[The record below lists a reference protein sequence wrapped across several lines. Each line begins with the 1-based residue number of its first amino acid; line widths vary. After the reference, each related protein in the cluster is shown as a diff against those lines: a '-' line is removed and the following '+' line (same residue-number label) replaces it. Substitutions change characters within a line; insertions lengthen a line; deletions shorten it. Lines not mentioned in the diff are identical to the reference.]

1 MCICLFEFEGIKT
14 PTVVL
19 GPASVLG
26 VTPRH
31 VKHRARLHLCHLIQG
46 ERKWIA
52 VTHGERIRTWEG
64 GDYDGTPSNED
75 EPDDI
80 VTPLCELNRI
90 IEVIM

>member
-1 MCICLFEFEGIKT
+1 MCICLFEFECINT

-19 GPASVLG
+19 VPASVPG
-26 VTPRH
+26 VTPR
-31 VKHRARLHLCHLIQG
+31 HRARLHLCHLIQE

-52 VTHGERIRTWEG
+52 ASHGKRIRTWEG
-64 GDYDGTPSNED
+64 GDYGDTPSHED

-80 VTPLCELNRI
+80 VTPLCDLNRI